1 MDLSEDKQDKK
12 DRQRPLPNFKDPQ
25 SIFDLLNFVVFEFV
39 SLSGSVVTRICEGDM
54 GITREEWQF
63 VAMLAKLG
71 GMSPSDLASRTTVD
85 RSQASKTLRTLEVKG
100 LVNRHQVQGDG
111 RRAIIGLT
119 QQGLALYAEF
129 FPKVVH
135 LHNEILQ
142 DLNDDQRDD
151 LAQLMN
157 VLHVRAKE
165 ATASFKPENRAPRR
179 QGGRKAKWQS
189 TKLLE

>member
-1 MDLSEDKQDKK
+1 M
-12 DRQRPLPNFKDPQ
+12 PNFKDPQ

-135 LHNEILQ
+135 LHNEIPFPRIKSRQGTGKLH
-142 DLNDDQRDD
+142 
-151 LAQLMN
+151 
-157 VLHVRAKE
+157 VLHQIVRCQSLRLVSVL
-165 ATASFKPENRAPRR
+165 ATSGVKRCSSLN
-179 QGGRKAKWQS
+179 GR
-189 TKLLE
+189 L

>member
-1 MDLSEDKQDKK
+1 MDLSEDKQ

-71 GMSPSDLASRTTVD
+71 EMSPSDLASRTTVD